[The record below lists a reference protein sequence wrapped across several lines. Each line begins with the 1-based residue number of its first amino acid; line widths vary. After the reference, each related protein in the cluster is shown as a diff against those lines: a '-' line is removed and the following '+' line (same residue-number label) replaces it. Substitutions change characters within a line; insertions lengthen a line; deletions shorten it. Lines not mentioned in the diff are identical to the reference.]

1 MLNNEIIEVSN
12 LPKTW
17 IIDIDGTICKH
28 NGYIV
33 DGHDTLLDGVKSFFM
48 DMSKNDVVI
57 FVTSRKKKYASIT
70 EQFLKDNM
78 IRYDHIIYDVPFGE
92 RILIND
98 KKPSGLLTSI
108 GLNTERDSFCKYKFV
123 INDNL

>member
-33 DGHDTLLDGVKSFFM
+33 DGYDTLLDGVKSFFM